1 MIGPPVL
8 SIISRWMRSLG
19 GKFILLA
26 LGVMSITMGIIGVLN
41 YQAQSNYGLQ
51 LLKTKGESLGHF
63 MAAVSAAPILAYD
76 YVTLSDYVRDVSQ
89 EKDVVYIVITSPEG
103 THLASFINKKSNFS
117 RKVSGKFRA
126 NALSGAIADIE
137 KSPRVLNT
145 KMDIVFNKK
154 VIGRVLVGMDR
165 KQAEVAAKLALI
177 RQLINNFILL
187 SILAASIYFVF
198 QFSTLRPLQK
208 LMQGARRI
216 AHGNLDE
223 NVVIESNDE
232 MGKLAHIFNLMM
244 HSLKLSINDKDVA
257 LVEIK
262 ELNHT
267 LENRVIERTRTLE
280 TLNQELR
287 HLALHDPLTGL
298 PNRVLI
304 QDRLEHSVLDAK
316 RRNDTFAVFMID
328 LDRFKEVNDTLGHN
342 VGDQLLL
349 QVSQRLLDVLRDID
363 TVGRLGGD
371 EFAIIV
377 NDVNVD
383 ASVIVASKISQ
394 AFDLPFTLEH
404 LNLNTSASIGIAI
417 FPEHGES
424 PQDLL
429 KSADVAMYY
438 AKQHK
443 EEFCIYH
450 QSKDIHSEQRL
461 SLSSEL
467 REAINTE
474 QLKLYYQPKIDLQ
487 RQRMIGVEA
496 LVRWQHPE
504 KGIINPDDFIP
515 LAEQTGL
522 IKPLTYWVLER
533 ALADLQRW
541 RSNGIELSV
550 AVNLSTQ
557 NLQDSQLLNHLE
569 SLIKQY
575 KTPSNQL
582 VLEVTETALMQNMD
596 TSIETLRKLKDLG
609 VFLSIDDFGV
619 GYSSFS
625 YLQRLPIDDIKI
637 DKSFVI
643 DMENDI
649 DGAVIVESIISL
661 AHHLGLQVVAEGVE
675 NSTAMQQLLRWGC
688 DMAQGYHICRPLPEH
703 ELMQFIHQL
712 GTQLNF
718 PIMMAS
724 TVAGQ
729 AG

>member
-1 MIGPPVL
+1 
-8 SIISRWMRSLG
+8 MRSLG